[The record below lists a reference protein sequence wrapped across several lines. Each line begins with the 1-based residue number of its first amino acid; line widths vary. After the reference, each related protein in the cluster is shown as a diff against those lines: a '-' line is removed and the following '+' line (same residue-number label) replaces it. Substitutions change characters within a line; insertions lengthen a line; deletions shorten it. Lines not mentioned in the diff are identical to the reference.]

1 MLPGE
6 QAAEAK
12 TARKPRAKKTALMYA
27 VDLLARQEQS
37 SAKLREKLLRKGYA
51 EEETEAAIARL
62 VEKHYL
68 NDADACARQ
77 FAYLYNESRSS
88 VRQIVMKLLQR
99 GFPSELVKACVPADT
114 YEREKAAALRV
125 LALKY
130 KRSAEPR
137 KMMANLY
144 QKGFESAVCRA
155 AVEEYADAEGFAYR
169 RTYGTLQSHAQ
180 GHHDGEHPPGIF
192 QLRGQAEPQAL
203 Y

>member
-1 MLPGE
+1 MMSEMLPGE

-68 NDADACARQ
+68 NDEDACARQ

-155 AVEEYADAEGFAYR
+155 AVEEYAEAEGFA
-169 RTYGTLQSHAQ
+169 
-180 GHHDGEHPPGIF
+180 
-192 QLRGQAEPQAL
+192 
-203 Y
+203 